1 MDHLRR
7 AKRHPGRM
15 SVSNPAS
22 AEFHTQ
28 RASRSDTDKIST
40 VLQKRD
46 PLSILPTG
54 HPARVLPVVLSAM
67 ARGAARD
74 GLYYVL
80 SASGRFRVEQ
90 SEAPPCG
97 VYFSDLLFAS
107 LFRIHSWLL
116 QGAHPS
122 KPGLRGVPQLPH
134 RITPPTTYSS
144 GPWCHFQ
151 EPWQVLSEM
160 PVAHR

>member
-1 MDHLRR
+1 
-7 AKRHPGRM
+7 M

-74 GLYYVL
+74 GPYYVL
-80 SASGRFRVEQ
+80 SASGRFHQ
-90 SEAPPCG
+90 G
-97 VYFSDLLFAS
+97 VWSS
-107 LFRIHSWLL
+107 QR
-116 QGAHPS
+116 
-122 KPGLRGVPQLPH
+122 PH
-134 RITPPTTYSS
+134 RVASTFPTCCSLVCFGYTQGCCKVPIQEFLTFDVEPQRLHPDVDTY
-144 GPWCHFQ
+144 
-151 EPWQVLSEM
+151 
-160 PVAHR
+160 